1 MTFSISG
8 FCQKTDMVG
17 VAITTSSIC
26 VASRCPWVRARVGA
40 AVTQNVTDPSLG
52 NLMLDYLEQ
61 GLNVQ
66 QSIDKVVKDRQFINY
81 RQLALMDS
89 KGNSAGYTGSETLG
103 ANAIS
108 QGSGCIA
115 VGNLLN
121 SVEVIQAMVDSFS
134 NNVNLHLAERL
145 LVALQ
150 AGLDAGGEEGPVHSA
165 GLKVSHQHSWPLV
178 DLRVDWADDD
188 PVSELVKLWRAYE
201 PQMKDYNSRAIDP
214 SQAPSYGVLGD
225 L

>member
-178 DLRVDWADDD
+178 DLRVDWADDG

-214 SQAPSYGVLGD
+214 SQAPSYGVPGD

>member
-61 GLNVQ
+61 GLNAQ

-178 DLRVDWADDD
+178 DLRVDWADDG

-214 SQAPSYGVLGD
+214 SQAPNYGVPGD

>member
-61 GLNVQ
+61 GLNAQ

-121 SVEVIQAMVDSFS
+121 SVEVIQAMADSFS
-134 NNVNLHLAERL
+134 NHVNLHLAERL

-214 SQAPSYGVLGD
+214 SQAPNYGVPGD

>member
-61 GLNVQ
+61 GLNAQ

-103 ANAIS
+103 TNAIS
-108 QGSGCIA
+108 QGGGCIA
-115 VGNLLN
+115 AGNLLN

-145 LVALQ
+145 LAALQ

-165 GLKVSHQHSWPLV
+165 GLKVSHQHPWPLV
-178 DLRVDWADDD
+178 DLRVDWADDG

-201 PQMKDYNSRAIDP
+201 PKMKDYNSRAIDP
-214 SQAPSYGVLGD
+214 SQAPSYGVPGD

>member
-61 GLNVQ
+61 GLNAQ

-121 SVEVIQAMVDSFS
+121 SLKVIQAMVDSFS

-214 SQAPSYGVLGD
+214 SQAPSYGVPGD

>member
-61 GLNVQ
+61 GLNAQ

-165 GLKVSHQHSWPLV
+165 GLKVSHQHPWPLV
-178 DLRVDWADDD
+178 DLRVDWADDG

-214 SQAPSYGVLGD
+214 SQASSYGVPGD

>member
-61 GLNVQ
+61 GLNAQ

-121 SVEVIQAMVDSFS
+121 SVEVIQAMADSFS
-134 NNVNLHLAERL
+134 NHVNLHLAERL

-214 SQAPSYGVLGD
+214 SQAPSYGVPGD

>member
-1 MTFSISG
+1 MSFSISG

-61 GLNVQ
+61 GLNAQ

-178 DLRVDWADDD
+178 DLRVDWADDG

-214 SQAPSYGVLGD
+214 SQAPSYGVPGD